1 MPRSIILLFIAIMAF
16 SCNPYIQV
24 VEVKS
29 NQLMLNE
36 QKELVFENDT
46 LRIRYDFFSEN
57 GHIKFSV
64 LNKLKKPLYINWKE
78 SAFIKGTDFLPYW
91 QDQYV
96 ANGYMYRKWFDWDA
110 YFNLIGSYTYSVAKR
125 DEQIAFL
132 PPGTELYQ
140 FEFMARPD
148 AFGSL
153 NKGSRE
159 EIKANKGKKTIGV
172 KHQFK
177 EEESPLRFRNYL
189 TFSTDA
195 DCKSTFVFDTNFWV
209 NEVYRTQGQHIF
221 GEDYSGHSS
230 LPELIASQK
239 HRTRIGANRF
249 ILRDDEYTEA
259 GSSVK
264 N

>member
-1 MPRSIILLFIAIMAF
+1 MAF

-29 NQLMLNE
+29 NQLVLNE

-78 SAFIKGTDFLPYW
+78 SAFITGTNSFSYW
-91 QDQYV
+91 QDEYIS
-96 ANGYMYRKWFDWDA
+96 NGYISGYAFDWNS
-110 YFNLIGSYTYSVAKR
+110 YFSSFGAVIYSVAKR
-125 DEQIAFL
+125 DEQISFL
-132 PPGTELYQ
+132 PPGTEMYQ
-140 FEFMARPD
+140 LEYIVKPG
-148 AFGSL
+148 AFGSF

-159 EIKANKGKKTIGV
+159 EIKDSKGKKTIGI
-172 KHQFK
+172 KHRFN
-177 EEESPLRFRNYL
+177 EEDAPLKFRNYL

-195 DCKSTFVFDTNFWV
+195 DSKSTFVFDTHFWV
-209 NEVYRTQGQHIF
+209 SEVYKTKGQYVF
-221 GEDYSGHSS
+221 KGEYAGHNS
-230 LPELIASQK
+230 LPTLVNSRN
-239 HRTRIGANRF
+239 HRLRIGSNRF

-259 GSSVK
+259 VPVANSRKSDASK
-264 N
+264 